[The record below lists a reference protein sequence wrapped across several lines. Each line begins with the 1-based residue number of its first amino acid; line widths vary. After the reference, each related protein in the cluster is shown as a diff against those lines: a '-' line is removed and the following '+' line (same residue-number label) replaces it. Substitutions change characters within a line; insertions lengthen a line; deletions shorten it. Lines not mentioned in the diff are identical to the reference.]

1 MFNDLR
7 EIWERQTAS
16 AKALLALSTLL
27 ILGVLLYLSYAVLK
41 PDYQVLFSELDP
53 QDAATIVAELDRM
66 KIPYRLGADETTIL
80 VDANQ
85 VHSTRLKLMGK
96 GVSLR
101 GGVGFEIFNNTDFG
115 VTEFAQ
121 KINYQRALQGELART
136 IMALDEVKSVRVHL
150 VMAESGLFKKGGQKP
165 KASITVALREN
176 RRLQPEQVAGIQRL
190 VAASVPQFDPA
201 SVTVLDQRGVALSRN
216 VDPDTEE
223 AVMRLDSKHEIEAYL
238 TRKVVHVLDKA
249 FGPGSAIVSVDV
261 TLNHEQVRTTRE
273 EILPNGSD
281 GKAPRAITRQRSS
294 VQGAGAAPAGSAS
307 SRSAGTGTA
316 PAAAPPAGPTAE
328 VVAPAVVATAREQPV
343 GTRASVT
350 EIEYQNSRLVEQ
362 TDSRPG
368 SVRRISVGVLLPRS
382 LDAAKLKELTQVL
395 SMTVGLNAARGDDIA
410 ISAVDQFSVV
420 AAAVGVAPE
429 VMSERSESTATEAA
443 ARANIGDER
452 TMTFALSAAVALLLL
467 LLIAAVAQQWRWR
480 SRQAKPLTADERERL
495 LAQMRQWLGAQEG

>member
-1 MFNDLR
+1 MFDNLR
-7 EIWERQTAS
+7 ELWERQTAS
-16 AKALLALSTLL
+16 AKALLTLGTLL
-27 ILGVLLYLSYAVLK
+27 ILAVLIYLSYLVLR
-41 PDYQVLFSELDP
+41 PNYQVLFSGLDP
-53 QDAATIVAELDRM
+53 QDAATIVAELDKM
-66 KIPYRLGADETTIL
+66 KVAYRLGGDETSIL

-96 GVSLR
+96 GVNLR

-150 VMAESGLFKKGGQKP
+150 VMAESGLFKKGSQKP
-165 KASITVALREN
+165 KASITLVLREN

-190 VAASVPQFDPA
+190 VAASVPQIDPA
-201 SVTVLDQRGVALSRN
+201 SVTVLDQRGVALTRN

-223 AVMRLDSKHEIEAYL
+223 AVMRLDSKNEIEAYL
-238 TRKVVHVLDKA
+238 TRKVVLVLDKA

-281 GKAPRAITRQRSS
+281 GKTPRAITRQRST
-294 VQGAGAAPAGSAS
+294 VQGAGAAAAGPAST
-307 SRSAGTGTA
+307 RSAA
-316 PAAAPPAGPTAE
+316 AGPTSAAATPAGATSE
-328 VVAPAVVATAREQPV
+328 IAGPAVVTTAREQPV
-343 GTRASVT
+343 GPRAST
-350 EIEYQNSRLVEQ
+350 SETEYQNSRLVEQ

-382 LDAAKLKELTQVL
+382 LEAPKLTELTQVL
-395 SMTVGLNAARGDDIA
+395 SMAVGLDVARGDDIA
-410 ISAVDQFSVV
+410 ISSLDQFS
-420 AAAVGVAPE
+420 AAAAAGGKPSE
-429 VMSERSESTATEAA
+429 TMSEPTTLPAQEAA
-443 ARANIGDER
+443 GGARMGDER
-452 TMTFALSAAVALLLL
+452 ALTVALGAVAALLLL
-467 LLIAAVAQQWRWR
+467 WVVALTLRSRGR
-480 SRQAKPLTADERERL
+480 SRQANLLTAEERERL

>member
-1 MFNDLR
+1 MFDNLR

-16 AKALLALSTLL
+16 AKALLALGTLL
-27 ILGVLLYLSYAVLK
+27 ILAALLYLSYSVLK
-41 PDYQVLFSELDP
+41 PDYQVLFSDLDP
-53 QDAATIVAELDRM
+53 QDAATIVAELDKM
-66 KIPYRLGADETTIL
+66 KVPYRLGADETAIL

-96 GVSLR
+96 GVNLR

-190 VAASVPQFDPA
+190 VAASVPQIDPA

-238 TRKVVHVLDKA
+238 TRKVVLVLDKA

-281 GKAPRAITRQRSS
+281 GKSPRAITRQRSS
-294 VQGAGAAPAGSAS
+294 VQGAGTATAGSAS
-307 SRSAGTGTA
+307 PRSTRADTA
-316 PAAAPPAGPTAE
+316 PAAASPGVATVDVA
-328 VVAPAVVATAREQPV
+328 APAVVTTAREQPA
-343 GTRASVT
+343 GTRAST
-350 EIEYQNSRLVEQ
+350 SEIEYQNSRLVEQ

-368 SVRRISVGVLLPRS
+368 SVRRISVGVLLPRA
-382 LDAAKLKELTQVL
+382 LEAAKLKELTQVL
-395 SMTVGLNAARGDDIA
+395 SMTVGLNAVRGDDIA
-410 ISAVDQFSVV
+410 ISSLDQFS
-420 AAAVGVAPE
+420 AAATTVGTAPE
-429 VMSERSESTATEAA
+429 ARSEPTESAAKEAA
-443 ARANIGDER
+443 GRAGVGDER
-452 TMTFALSAAVALLLL
+452 TVTYALGAAVAFLLL
-467 LLIAAVAQQWRWR
+467 LLIVAVAQQRSWR
-480 SRQAKPLTADERERL
+480 SRQAKPLTADQRERL